1 MPSLTAS
8 ASRIAASG
16 SSRPCWPR
24 SSTGLNPP
32 RARSAIPC
40 SRACAKICNRRYAV
54 TQIKGAANS
63 GGPAAVRKPSVGP
76 DQAAQGEQST
86 TWLQTT
92 LHPKRTIVKSQT
104 DHSVRASPTDP
115 LFDCGAG
122 NRKAPPARAGLSHS
136 VWKTRDSGM
145 SRRRRLTPKSTSPI
159 IFYRVSSRHLV
170 LRRFRTALYRE

>member
-1 MPSLTAS
+1 
-8 ASRIAASG
+8 
-16 SSRPCWPR
+16 
-24 SSTGLNPP
+24 
-32 RARSAIPC
+32 
-40 SRACAKICNRRYAV
+40 
-54 TQIKGAANS
+54 
-63 GGPAAVRKPSVGP
+63 
-76 DQAAQGEQST
+76 
-86 TWLQTT
+86 
-92 LHPKRTIVKSQT
+92 
-104 DHSVRASPTDP
+104 